1 MTATEDLEA
10 AVLGAA
16 IDSAAVGDTP
26 AFTQVSDLP
35 LEAFTVPEFRTLWAK
50 CWSTDFWSGD

>member
-26 AFTQVSDLP
+26 AFTQASDLP

-50 CWSTDFWSGD
+50 CWSTDF